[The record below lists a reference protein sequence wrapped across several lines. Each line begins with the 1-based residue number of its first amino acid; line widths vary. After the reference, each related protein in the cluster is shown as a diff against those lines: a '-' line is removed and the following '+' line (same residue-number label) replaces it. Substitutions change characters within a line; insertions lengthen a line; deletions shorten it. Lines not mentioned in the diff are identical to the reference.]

1 MQIAQLPGKSCEVPQ
16 KGALAEMSILK
27 NRTRRATIG
36 AVAVVFALTSGGAF
50 AYFTTSGEGTGEAK
64 VENPV
69 AKLSVESLPVEQ
81 LAPGI
86 TKNDK
91 VTIKNTAEGPE
102 RVTLMKAKII
112 GNSKSGTGCESSWF
126 KVTPESTTFG
136 ATGVELAA
144 GATQTAEVAVSML
157 NAEVSQNACKGAS
170 VSIHF
175 EAE

>member
-1 MQIAQLPGKSCEVPQ
+1 
-16 KGALAEMSILK
+16 MSLIK

-36 AVAVVFALTSGGAF
+36 ATVVALAMAGGGAF

-64 VENPV
+64 VENPT
-69 AKLSVESLPVEQ
+69 AKLEVTSLPVEQ

-86 TKNDK
+86 SKADK

-102 RVTLMKAKII
+102 RVSVLKAKIT
-112 GNSKSGTGCESSWF
+112 GNSKSGTGCETTWF
-126 KVTPESTTFG
+126 KVSPETTSFG

-144 GATQTAEVAVSML
+144 GATQTAEVTVSMI
-157 NAEVSQNACKGAS
+157 NAEVSQNACKGAT
-170 VSIHF
+170 VNLHF